1 MIKIKNAFKHLKLI
15 TKHKWIVFKLCC
27 KAGVPWRGICHDLS
41 KYSPTEFIE
50 GIKYYQGNRSPITAA
65 KEEKG
70 YSEAWL
76 HHKGRNKHHSE
87 YWMDLSAKEKTPI
100 MPYKYTIEM
109 LCDKLAAGIVY
120 QGDKW
125 NKEYPIKYWNEHEKE
140 KLTLNPK
147 MKNLISDFF
156 LQVSQKGINEVV
168 NKKKLKDLYN
178 KYCKENK

>member
-1 MIKIKNAFKHLKLI
+1 MIKIKNIFKHLKLV

-27 KAGVPWRGICHDLS
+27 KAGIPWRGICHDLS

-50 GIKYYQGNRSPITAA
+50 SIKYYQGNRSPITAA

-100 MPYKYTIEM
+100 MPYKYTVEM
-109 LCDKLAAGIVY
+109 LCDKLSAGIVY
-120 QGDKW
+120 QGEKW

-140 KLTLNPK
+140 KLMLNQN
-147 MKNLISDFF
+147 MKDLITDFF
-156 LQVSQKGINEVV
+156 QQVSKKGINEVV
-168 NKKKLKDLYN
+168 NKKKLKDLYK
-178 KYCKENK
+178 KYCSKS